1 MKISIASAKR
11 NPFFYGFALTFIAS
25 ALILCLRLILP
36 AFVSSQYY
44 QKSLAQL
51 RSQVKAIKSEFTTL
65 INSTKQKQRTLLSS
79 SFPENR
85 NEIFALFQKS
95 NLDEEKEG
103 IAYCNRQGKLIL
115 WYGNVIDLKTI
126 LQEGKKKKPLMLQET
141 SLLIQDK
148 ASIYF
153 VFFQSV
159 NKGHYLAFYRLLAFT
174 PLFKTPYLKQYQF
187 LKPELLRN
195 CIIYY
200 HDFREDVSGFENF
213 FARHED
219 EYIGQP
225 RLQDEVQTIF
235 FPLRDE
241 KEQIVARV
249 TLSSPSLSARLTD
262 QKENIQ
268 LLFYIFFG
276 LSLIFLLLYLLK
288 TSSFNKEKKLLTLF
302 SVILI
307 LIGLRTLFLPLSH
320 LEKIQS
326 LAIFSPSASS
336 FISLWGLSKSP
347 ADIFLTS
354 LFLFMVILS
363 LQIYSQGRLKI
374 KKKILPLPL
383 TIGTNIV
390 LIAIS
395 LCFIFIFQEILSRL
409 VFHSNLNLL
418 RFTFHF
424 SFFLLHLS
432 IIFFFLSFFLAIFLG
447 MRIFAQYS
455 RNLYLTFVVF
465 ILEFAAYVYL
475 LRGRYFPLFFGCQAA
490 VIVLIFLFASY
501 PKLSRRK
508 EVLFAS
514 FLLGVFFI
522 YASLHLY
529 TTVRNRSLIQHSLHN
544 IIKSQEDWGNF
555 LITQSLTQIET
566 REDAIISFLQNRQ
579 QPEFAHSL
587 WERTLIAKFNWYSS
601 LEIWGPQKALLSRFS
616 MNVPIL
622 FQLDY
627 ELPRSQDWTVLRQ
640 NIPFLGRERDFL
652 IAYKDWAAEEKY
664 LGRMTLYLSIDYNML
679 PFLYSANP
687 YFELLRVSSIPSLN
701 QFDLGFAIFDLD
713 GKLLFNPN
721 KISSGIPSLPLSK
734 INTSSDF
741 LWSTF
746 QDRNKNYKC
755 YYFKYNNRIYSL
767 FLPIKSFLDYSVEF
781 LKLFFFYLVIS
792 VFILILLLAFSGKR
806 KFQNPFYSFSNRVYI
821 SFFIVAVIPLLLFTF
836 FTRSFFSRIFAQQF
850 REKAEIHANIA
861 QRVMED
867 YVFFQQREQT
877 FPRLPPENVVL
888 WISSTISNDVNLYQ
902 DGRLISSSRREFFDS
917 GLLPELIDGE
927 IYYKI
932 QYENNPFYTQ
942 TQKIGDYSFHTLTIP
957 YVLGQSQL
965 LISLPFPLEQQEISV
980 ATEELIEFL
989 FFISVFFLAL
999 VLFFARG
1006 IGGTIVTPIKN
1017 LLDGTKKVSLGNLE
1031 IAIEHK
1037 PKDEMKTLINGFNT
1051 MVRNLRTHQQELA
1064 EMSKKVAWAEMAR
1077 KVAHEIKNPL
1087 TPIQLSAEHILKVYE
1102 DKPEDLDRIL
1112 KESASYIIKE
1122 VENLRKIAQ
1131 EFLEFS
1137 KEIPI
1142 HKEQI
1147 DLKKIIQQT
1156 VDPYKKVLSDR
1167 IRFKEV
1173 YVGKNFSLK
1182 GDESRLKIAIRNI
1195 LTNAIEA
1202 IKNRGEIK
1210 INVSKEKRRI
1220 RLEIIDTGAGIR
1232 RGLLKKI
1239 FDPYFSTKDVG
1250 TGLGL
1255 PIAKSIIES
1264 HGGTIRVSSQQ
1275 NKGTKIL
1282 ITLPS

>member
-11 NPFFYGFALTFIAS
+11 NPFFYGFILALFLA
-25 ALILCLRLILP
+25 ALILCIRLLLP
-36 AFVSSQYY
+36 AFVSSHYY
-44 QKSLAQL
+44 QKSLSQL
-51 RSQVKAIKSEFTTL
+51 RSQGEAIKSEFATL
-65 INSTKQKQRTLLSS
+65 ISKTKQKQSILLVSP
-79 SFPENR
+79 FPEKKND
-85 NEIFALFQKS
+85 IFALFQKL

-103 IAYCNRQGKLIL
+103 IAFCNRQGDLIL
-115 WYGNVIDLKTI
+115 WYGKVLDLKTI
-126 LQEGKKKKPLMLQET
+126 LPEEKRENPVELQET

-148 ASIYF
+148 ASVYL
-153 VFFQSV
+153 VFFQRV
-159 NKGHYLAFYRLLAFT
+159 NPDYYLAFYRLLAFT

-187 LKPELLRN
+187 LKPELLSN

-200 HDFREDVSGFENF
+200 HDFREDISGFEKF

-241 KEQIVARV
+241 KEKIVARV
-249 TLSSPSLSARLTD
+249 TLSSPPLSAKLSA

-268 LLFYIFFG
+268 LLFHFVFG
-276 LSLIFLLLYLLK
+276 LSLLLLLLYFLK
-288 TSSFNKEKKLLTLF
+288 TPSFNKERKPLTLLL
-302 SVILI
+302 VILI
-307 LIGLRTLFLPLSH
+307 LIGLRALFFPLSH

-336 FISLWGLSKSP
+336 FISLWGLTKSP

-354 LFLFMVILS
+354 LFLFLIILT
-363 LQIYSQGRLKI
+363 LKI
-374 KKKILPLPL
+374 FSQEAIKNKKKKQSFPFTLGANL
-383 TIGTNIV
+383 V
-390 LIAIS
+390 FIAFS
-395 LCFIFIFQEILSRL
+395 LCLVFIFQEILSRL

-418 RFTFHF
+418 RFTFHL

-432 IIFFFLSFFLAIFLG
+432 VILFFLSFLLAIFVG
-447 MRIFAQYS
+447 MRVIAQYS
-455 RNLYLTFVVF
+455 RNLYLTLGVF

-475 LRGRYFPLFFGCQAA
+475 FQERNFPLLFACQAA
-490 VIVLIFLFASY
+490 VIVFLFLIAY
-501 PKLSRRK
+501 FPKIARRK

-514 FLLGVFFI
+514 FLLITFFI
-522 YASLHLY
+522 YASLHLFIS
-529 TTVRNRSLIQHSLHN
+529 VRNRSLIRHSLQN

-555 LITQSLTQIET
+555 LITESLSQIEK
-566 REDAIISFLQNRQ
+566 RKEVILSFLQDPQ
-579 QPEFAHSL
+579 PPEFAHSL

-601 LEIWGPQKALLSRFS
+601 LEIWSSQKALISRFS
-616 MNVPIL
+616 LNVPIL

-627 ELPRSQDWTVLRQ
+627 DLALSQDWSIFRQ
-640 NIPFLGRERDFL
+640 NIPFLGKERDFL
-652 IAYKDWAAEEKY
+652 IAYKDWAEEEKY
-664 LGRMTLYLSIDYNML
+664 LGRMMLYLSIDYDML

-701 QFDLGFAIFDLD
+701 QFDLGFAIFDQN

-721 KISSGIPSLPLSK
+721 KISSGIPTLLLTK
-734 INTSSDF
+734 INTSSDS

-746 QDRNKNYKC
+746 RDKNKNYKC

-767 FLPIKSFLDYSVEF
+767 FLPIKSLLDYSVEF
-781 LKLFFFYLVIS
+781 LKLFFLYLVFS
-792 VFILILLLAFSGKR
+792 VVLLTLLLAFSGKR

-821 SFFIVAVIPLLLFTF
+821 SFFVVAVIPLLLFTF
-836 FTRSFFSRIFAQQF
+836 FTRSFFSRIFTQQF
-850 REKAEIHANIA
+850 IERAEIHANIA

-867 YVFFQQREQT
+867 YIFFQQQEP
-877 FPRLPPENVVL
+877 FSPRLPPENVVL

-942 TQKIGDYSFHTLTIP
+942 TQNIGDYSFHTLTIP
-957 YVLGQSQL
+957 YVLGQTHL
-965 LISLPFPLEQQEISV
+965 LISLPFPLEQQEISE
-980 ATEELIEFL
+980 ATEDLIEFL
-989 FFISVFFLAL
+989 FFISVFFVAV

-1037 PKDEMKTLINGFNT
+1037 PRDEMKTLIDGFNT
-1051 MVRNLRTHQQELA
+1051 MVRNLKKHQQELA

-1087 TPIQLSAEHILKVYE
+1087 TPIQLSAEHIIKVYE

-1137 KEIPI
+1137 KETPL

-1147 DLKKIIQQT
+1147 DLKEIIQET
-1156 VDPYKKVLSDR
+1156 VDPYKKILSDR
-1167 IRFKEV
+1167 IRFKEI

-1182 GDESRLKIAIRNI
+1182 GDSSRLKIAIRNI

-1210 INVSKEKRRI
+1210 IKASKDKMRI
-1220 RLEIIDTGAGIR
+1220 RLEITDTGVGIR
-1232 RGLLKKI
+1232 RGLVKKI

-1255 PIAKSIIES
+1255 PIAKNIIES
-1264 HGGTIRVSSQQ
+1264 HGGTIRASSQE
-1275 NKGTKIL
+1275 NKGTTIL
-1282 ITLPS
+1282 IILPS